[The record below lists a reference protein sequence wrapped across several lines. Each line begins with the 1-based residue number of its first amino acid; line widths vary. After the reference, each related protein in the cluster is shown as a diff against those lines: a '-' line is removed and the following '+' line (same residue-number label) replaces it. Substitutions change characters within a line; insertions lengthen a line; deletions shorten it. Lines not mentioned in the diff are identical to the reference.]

1 MCHLL
6 ARKIKTPHSSFFTI
20 KQTSDTSCH
29 TQKQPRGRASS
40 SAKLTLPARLQ
51 PVRYARLNTCRTHF
65 YETDMQEH
73 FRRPSHSAEFD
84 GKDERRFLLASGGGL
99 ADDATLC
106 PEKP

>member
-1 MCHLL
+1 
-6 ARKIKTPHSSFFTI
+6 
-20 KQTSDTSCH
+20 
-29 TQKQPRGRASS
+29 
-40 SAKLTLPARLQ
+40 
-51 PVRYARLNTCRTHF
+51 
-65 YETDMQEH
+65 MQEH